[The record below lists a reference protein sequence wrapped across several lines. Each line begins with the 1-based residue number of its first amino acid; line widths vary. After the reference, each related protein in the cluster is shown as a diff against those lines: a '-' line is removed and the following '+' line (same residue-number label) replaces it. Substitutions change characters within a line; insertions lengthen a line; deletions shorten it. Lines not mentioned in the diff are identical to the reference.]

1 MPRHIITARTIGYC
15 AYTNL
20 SIENSASILG
30 VTSQGVFLSLNERKV
45 VFVTDSS
52 YRGPLTINLQRPANY
67 LMDCTMEE
75 AVHIDKMCM
84 QFPTFSVVID
94 ESTKIWEPK
103 AFQILGSMTPEFH
116 QRVQTFSASLLD
128 ELHDN
133 LFHEVVRINA
143 EEGEDTREKQ
153 RQMQDWFSSQTGI
166 ENNPME
172 AGDKFLLS
180 FLGWGKGL
188 TPAGDDFI
196 SGYLLVRSYQQSEKV
211 GNVEQLIELA
221 YQKTTSL
228 SANLIACAA
237 QGAADE
243 RLLNMLRFL
252 ATGEGDLEEIR
263 EELLSY
269 GSSSG
274 IDSLAG
280 VLTALYQRQT

>member
-1 MPRHIITARTIGYC
+1 M
-15 AYTNL
+15 
-20 SIENSASILG
+20 
-30 VTSQGVFLSLNERKV
+30 K
-45 VFVTDSS
+45 SS
-52 YRGPLTINLQRPANY
+52 
-67 LMDCTMEE
+67 
-75 AVHIDKMCM
+75 
-84 QFPTFSVVID
+84 
-94 ESTKIWEPK
+94 
-103 AFQILGSMTPEFH
+103 
-116 QRVQTFSASLLD
+116 
-128 ELHDN
+128 
-133 LFHEVVRINA
+133 
-143 EEGEDTREKQ
+143 
-153 RQMQDWFSSQTGI
+153 
-166 ENNPME
+166 
-172 AGDKFLLS
+172 
-180 FLGWGKGL
+180 
-188 TPAGDDFI
+188 PAGDDFI

-280 VLTALYQRQT
+280 MLTALYLQV